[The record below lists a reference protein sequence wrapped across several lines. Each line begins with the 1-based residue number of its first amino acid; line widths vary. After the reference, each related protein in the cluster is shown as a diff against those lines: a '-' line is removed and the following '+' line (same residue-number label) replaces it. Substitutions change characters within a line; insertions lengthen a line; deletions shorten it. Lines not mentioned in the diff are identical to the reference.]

1 MEDTMKSL
9 SALLGA
15 IVLTAVVLSV
25 SAPAS
30 ALGGCG
36 RNGHRDGYGRCVFGG
51 QNEDY
56 CIRTKG
62 HPAVRMPNGTFRCI

>member
-1 MEDTMKSL
+1 MKKL
-9 SALLGA
+9 SAALLG
-15 IVLTAVVLSV
+15 IVVLSTAIA
-25 SAPAS
+25 SMTTSAS

-36 RNGHRDGYGRCVFGG
+36 RNGHRNAWGQCVFGG

-62 HPAVRMPNGTFRCI
+62 HPAVRMPNGTYRCI